1 MTLLQVFGTGP
12 AASASP
18 NLSSS
23 DPAAIAATLAPMGI
37 GFERW
42 QVHGGGPQAEQSR
55 QVVGGTNKV
64 VSSPRWG
71 NLSR

>member
-55 QVVGGTNKV
+55 
-64 VSSPRWG
+64 
-71 NLSR
+71 